1 MSGLLYAVFFQAD
14 RLRRFVRTV
23 LRVVTNGY
31 GWLWMVI
38 GGNGVVPV
46 NFGWLR
52 VVMGGCGW
60 FWGGNGW

>member
-1 MSGLLYAVFFQAD
+1 M
-14 RLRRFVRTV
+14 
-23 LRVVTNGY
+23 VTNGY

>member
-1 MSGLLYAVFFQAD
+1 MRYFFRRTGLDVLSG
-14 RLRRFVRTV
+14 RFYGWSRE
-23 LRVVTNGY
+23 VTNGY